1 MSVKNALQF
10 IVQLR
15 ADEELSKQLVFS
27 DGVPELESLVRLGD
41 KIGLSF
47 TVEELRVAHK
57 HDWGMRYISCSRST
71 PTSGS

>member
-1 MSVKNALQF
+1 MSVKNALQL

-15 ADEELSKQLVFS
+15 TDEALRKRLVFP

-47 TVEELRVAHK
+47 TVEELRTAHK
-57 HDWGMRYISCSRST
+57 HDWGMRYMSSSRPTST
-71 PTSGS
+71 PGS